1 VKAPNLIVREVEPRD
16 HDAVDE
22 LIAAA
27 YGEFASVLSAENWER
42 LRLGLRGAATA
53 LPGATKLVAEIDGRL
68 VGFVIYR
75 PAGVADKSPVP
86 ADWAAIRL
94 LSVAP
99 WARGRRI
106 GRVLT
111 DACLDLARRDGVA
124 IMGLHTSEIMNVA
137 RPMYERM
144 GFAIVRELEP
154 RFGVRYWLYRKD
166 LA

>member
-1 VKAPNLIVREVEPRD
+1 MNAPSLIVREIEPRD

-27 YGEFASVLSAENWER
+27 YGEFASVLTADNWER
-42 LRLGLRGAATA
+42 MRLGLRGAATA
-53 LPGATKLVAEIDGRL
+53 LPGAAKLVAEIDGRL
-68 VGFVIYR
+68 AGFVIYR
-75 PAGVADKSPVP
+75 SAGVADKSPVP
-86 ADWAAIRL
+86 AAWAAIRL

-106 GRVLT
+106 GRILT

-124 IMGLHTSEIMNVA
+124 IVGLHTSEIMDVA

>member
-1 VKAPNLIVREVEPRD
+1 MSIASLIVREVEPRD

-27 YGEFASVLSAENWER
+27 YGEFASVLTPESWER
-42 LRLGLRGAATA
+42 MRLGLRGAAIA
-53 LPGATKLVAEIDGRL
+53 IPGAAKLVAEIDGRL
-68 VGFVIYR
+68 AGFVIYR
-75 PAGVADKSPVP
+75 PAGVVDNPAVP
-86 ADWAAIRL
+86 REWAAIRL

-106 GRVLT
+106 GRILT
-111 DACLDLARRDGVA
+111 EACLDLARKDGAA

-137 RPMYERM
+137 RSMYERM

-154 RFGVRYWLYRKD
+154 RFGVCYWLYRKD
-166 LA
+166 LI

>member
-1 VKAPNLIVREVEPRD
+1 MSGPIVREVEPRD

-22 LIAAA
+22 LVAAA
-27 YGEFASVLSAENWER
+27 YGEFAAVLTAENWER
-42 LRLGLRGAATA
+42 MRLGLRGAATA
-53 LPGATKLVAEIDGRL
+53 IPGAVRLVAEIDGRL
-68 VGFVIYR
+68 AGFVIFR
-75 PAGVADKSPVP
+75 PAGVPDKSPVP
-86 ADWAAIRL
+86 GDWAAIRL

-99 WARGRRI
+99 WSRGRRI
-106 GRVLT
+106 GRALT
-111 DACLDLARRDGVA
+111 DACIELARKQGTAVV
-124 IMGLHTSEIMNVA
+124 GLHTSEIMAVA